1 MTIQT
6 ITAVFLL
13 SNSTLD
19 EIELNDEVI
28 TKSLVSGSENGC
40 KSNAIEGASKF
51 LLGETMYFCCIS
63 SRKD

>member
-28 TKSLVSGSENGC
+28 TESLVRGENGC
-40 KSNAIEGASKF
+40 KSNAK
-51 LLGETMYFCCIS
+51 
-63 SRKD
+63 

>member
-28 TKSLVSGSENGC
+28 AESLVSSENGC
-40 KSNAIEGASKF
+40 KSKAKYGGASNIF
-51 LLGETMYFCCIS
+51 LGKLGIFSIP
-63 SRKD
+63 SRRN